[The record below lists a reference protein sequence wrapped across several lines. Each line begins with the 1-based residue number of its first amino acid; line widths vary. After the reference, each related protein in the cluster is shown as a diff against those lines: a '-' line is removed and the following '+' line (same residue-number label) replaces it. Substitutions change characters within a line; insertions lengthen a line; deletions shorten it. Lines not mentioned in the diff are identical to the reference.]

1 MIVFTPLT
9 GSAATPDPSL
19 STGPVSYLLELDDV
33 KILLDLGGNDPRRT
47 SEKNYDTTYERRIK
61 EWVSSAT
68 WWLDFGGLCRGKL
81 YVY

>member
-9 GSAATPDPSL
+9 GSAATPGPSL

-47 SEKNYDTTYERRIK
+47 SEEEYDATYERRVK
-61 EWVSSAT
+61 ECVFVFSSVAMT
-68 WWLDFGGLCRGKL
+68 RTR
-81 YVY
+81 